1 MVREHALRSYITPQL
16 LDMIFTPVKWQTR
29 RASSIRNFSGSRL
42 RRLQNTLIGIQIKSG
57 SCTVRETRTRKSNH
71 VQPEASQGSQV
82 SADRKYLKSLTI

>member
-1 MVREHALRSYITPQL
+1 MERGHDLRSYTTHQW

-29 RASSIRNFSGSRL
+29 KASSIRNFSGSRL
-42 RRLQNTLIGIQIKSG
+42 RKSQNILIGMRTKSG
-57 SCTVRETRTRKSNH
+57 SCIVRVTRTRKSNH